1 MIRLIRSR
9 LRRRSRDER
18 GQAVILMYHSIS
30 RGRPDPWDLCVEP
43 DLFAEQVELLR
54 DRYHVVS
61 LAELRNALSRDEPLT
76 RAVVLTFDD
85 GYRDNLLVAK
95 PLLER
100 HEVPATVFVTTAY
113 VGSGRDFWWDELEAV
128 CASSGLE
135 SRPLWEELV
144 SLSQEE
150 RFDRLDALWV
160 STGAA
165 KPEPSLTLESGELE
179 RLADGGIVGLGAHT
193 VTHPHLS
200 SLSLPQQR
208 EEIEAS
214 TTYLTEVVGYPIED
228 FSYPHGDF
236 SPETVSLVRAAGFA
250 TACTTTSTPV
260 TRRTSPL
267 ELPRVQAGNWGA
279 EALERELERRFA

>member
-9 LRRRSRDER
+9 LRRRRPDER

-54 DRYHVVS
+54 DRYHVMS
-61 LAELRNALSRDEPLT
+61 LAELRNALSQDEPLT

-135 SRPLWEELV
+135 SRPLWEELL

-165 KPEPSLTLESGELE
+165 KPEPSLTLES
-179 RLADGGIVGLGAHT
+179 
-193 VTHPHLS
+193 
-200 SLSLPQQR
+200 
-208 EEIEAS
+208 
-214 TTYLTEVVGYPIED
+214 
-228 FSYPHGDF
+228 
-236 SPETVSLVRAAGFA
+236 
-250 TACTTTSTPV
+250 
-260 TRRTSPL
+260 
-267 ELPRVQAGNWGA
+267 
-279 EALERELERRFA
+279 